1 MQVCCVLRLALTEYA
16 ARTENLDQNPMTQ
29 SRPAISPARAWLL
42 AARPKTLPAALAPV
56 LVGTALALHDD
67 AFALLPALAAL
78 VGALLL
84 QIGSNFANDYF
95 DFFKGADTHERLGP
109 VRVTASGLISPAQLR
124 WGMVAVFGLAALD
137 GLYLIQ
143 VGGWPILAV
152 GVASIL
158 AALLYTGGPFPFGY
172 YGLGD
177 LFVFIFFGLVAVCGT
192 YYVQALTLTW
202 PAVVAAVP
210 PGLLITAILV
220 VNNLRDIETD
230 AKAGKH
236 TLAVRLGRE
245 ATRLEYRLLL
255 GVAYLLPLLLWV
267 VLGYS
272 PAVLLPWSTA
282 PLALKLHGQINN
294 VDGPTLNATLAGT
307 ARLSLLFSLLL
318 AAGLAIQ

>member
-1 MQVCCVLRLALTEYA
+1 MELTA
-16 ARTENLDQNPMTQ
+16 MSASQ
-29 SRPAISPARAWLL
+29 PAISPARAWLL

-56 LVGTALALHDD
+56 LVGTALAFHDG
-67 AFALLPALAAL
+67 AFAPLPALAAL
-78 VGALLL
+78 LGALLL

-109 VRVTASGLISPAQLR
+109 VRVTASGLISPGQLR

-192 YYVQALTLTW
+192 YYVQALTLTG
-202 PAVVAAVP
+202 PVVLAAVP

-230 AKAGKH
+230 AKAGKR
-236 TLAVRLGRE
+236 TLAVMLGRDG
-245 ATRLEYRLLL
+245 TRAEYRLLL
-255 GVAYLLPLLLWV
+255 ALAYIL
-267 VLGYS
+267 
-272 PAVLLPWSTA
+272 
-282 PLALKLHGQINN
+282 PLALWLGY
-294 VDGPTLNATLAGT
+294 D
-307 ARLSLLFSLLL
+307 
-318 AAGLAIQ
+318 

>member
-1 MQVCCVLRLALTEYA
+1 MELNR
-16 ARTENLDQNPMTQ
+16 MTV
-29 SRPAISPARAWLL
+29 SKPAISPARVWLL

-56 LVGTALALHDD
+56 LVGTALAFHDN

-78 VGALLL
+78 IGALLL

-95 DFFKGADTHERLGP
+95 DFFKGADSADRLGP
-109 VRVTASGLISPAQLR
+109 LRVTASGLISPGQLR
-124 WGMVAVFGLAALD
+124 WGMVVIFALAALD
-137 GLYLIQ
+137 GLYLIR

-152 GVASIL
+152 GVTSIL

-202 PAVVAAVP
+202 PIVVAAVP
-210 PGLLITAILV
+210 TGLLITAILV

-230 AKAGKH
+230 ARAGKR
-236 TLAVRLGRE
+236 TLAVMLGR
-245 ATRLEYRLLL
+245 AGTRREYGLLISL
-255 GVAYLLPLLLWV
+255 AYLLPMFLW
-267 VLGYS
+267 LGYGYS
-272 PAVLLPWSTA
+272 PAVLLCWITV
-282 PLALKLHGQINN
+282 PLAYKSLHEINHRM
-294 VDGPTLNATLAGT
+294 DGPSLNAALAAT

-318 AAGLAIQ
+318 AAALVIQ

>member
-1 MQVCCVLRLALTEYA
+1 ME
-16 ARTENLDQNPMTQ
+16 MTVTA
-29 SRPAISPARAWLL
+29 SHSAISPARVWLM

-56 LVGTALALHDD
+56 LVGTALAFHDA

-78 VGALLL
+78 LGALLL

-95 DFFKGADTHERLGP
+95 DFFKGADTAERLGP
-109 VRVTASGLISPAQLR
+109 TRVTASGLISPGQLR
-124 WGMVAVFGLAALD
+124 WGMVVVFGLAALD

-177 LFVFIFFGLVAVCGT
+177 IFVFIFFGLVAVCGT
-192 YYVQALTLTW
+192 YFVQALTLTW
-202 PAVVAAVP
+202 PVVVAAIP

-230 AKAGKH
+230 AKAGKR
-236 TLAVRLGRE
+236 TLAVMLGR
-245 ATRLEYRLLL
+245 AGTRREYAIL
-255 GVAYLLPLLLWV
+255 VVAAYLTPILLW
-267 VLGYS
+267 LAYDY
-272 PAVLLPWSTA
+272 ALLVLLPWLTLPIA
-282 PLALKLHGQINN
+282 RKLLGDVLQK
-294 VDGPTLNATLAGT
+294 VDGPSLNATLAGT
-307 ARLSLLFSLLL
+307 ARLSLVFSLLF
-318 AAGLAIQ
+318 AAGLVIR